1 MSWKRKAACR
11 GRGDVEWDSFGPVQV
26 LICSGCPVRAECL
39 HAGLLEVESPG
50 TGGMTSEAQR
60 NRIRNGKAAVAEV
73 WQQNETE
80 ANEWL
85 EQARRQPTLL
95 GELP

>member
-11 GRGDVEWDSFGPVQV
+11 GRGDVDWDSFGPVQV

-50 TGGMTSEAQR
+50 TWGMTSEAQR
-60 NRIRNGKAAVAEV
+60 NRIRNGKAAVGEI
-73 WQQNETE
+73 WQQNEEE
-80 ANEWL
+80 ARSWL
-85 EQARRQPTLL
+85 AEREAQPTLVW
-95 GELP
+95 ER

>member
-11 GRGDVEWDSFGPVQV
+11 GRGDVDWDSFGPVQV

-50 TGGMTSEAQR
+50 TWGMTSEAQR
-60 NRIRNGKAAVAEV
+60 NRLRAGKARVADIWET
-73 WQQNETE
+73 NEEE
-80 ANEWL
+80 ARGWL
-85 EQARRQPTLL
+85 EERRSQPTLVW
-95 GELP
+95 ER

>member
-50 TGGMTSEAQR
+50 TWGMTSEAQR
-60 NRIRNGKAAVAEV
+60 NRIRNGKAAVGEI
-73 WQQNETE
+73 WEQNEEE
-80 ANEWL
+80 ARSWL
-85 EQARRQPTLL
+85 AEREKQPTLVWDR
-95 GELP
+95 